1 MSRLPEYLAWLQPK
15 MNDYNELMTKYKSLK
30 EKECAVGKQTQSRK
44 QKKDFLLQLRRDNT
58 LSKEE
63 DEELK
68 CMDAEDKIEERYE
81 ANIRMI
87 TLKRRKAEEQ
97 AEAVFRAMIEKA
109 EACKEKSL
117 EKALFDFTTVEQ
129 YYDNDREILLKGARR
144 NYESNKKKI
153 QSQKKKIEAEATITM
168 KTAAEI
174 TLEQDKTKILQEMQ
188 KIINLI
194 EYSKK
199 STLRESDID
208 DAPTV
213 PVLPEPI
220 VTQYVAAPIATP
232 VPTPAPVAP
241 PTVKYDYSMLGE
253 DPATVALR
261 QEMKLKRREKDM
273 EEEARMRAESTG
285 RPPTRYGFI
294 HELEGRPAV
303 KHSYNPPVIEDEPEE
318 KVLCDYF
325 TKSHTSDEES

>member
-1 MSRLPEYLAWLQPK
+1 MA
-15 MNDYNELMTKYKSLK
+15 
-30 EKECAVGKQTQSRK
+30 
-44 QKKDFLLQLRRDNT
+44 
-58 LSKEE
+58 
-63 DEELK
+63 
-68 CMDAEDKIEERYE
+68 
-81 ANIRMI
+81 
-87 TLKRRKAEEQ
+87 
-97 AEAVFRAMIEKA
+97 
-109 EACKEKSL
+109 
-117 EKALFDFTTVEQ
+117 
-129 YYDNDREILLKGARR
+129 
-144 NYESNKKKI
+144 
-153 QSQKKKIEAEATITM
+153 
-168 KTAAEI
+168 
-174 TLEQDKTKILQEMQ
+174 
-188 KIINLI
+188 KIIGMI

-199 STLRESDID
+199 STLRQSELD

-220 VTQYVAAPIATP
+220 VTQVAPEP
-232 VPTPAPVAP
+232 VVPVAPVAP

-273 EEEARMRAESTG
+273 EEEARLRAESTG

-325 TKSHTSDEES
+325 TKSSTSDEES